1 MLNLKKLLI
10 TYTIFISITGVYCFE
25 LKDIELPPNFHI
37 EVLAENLKSPRGLT
51 VSEDD
56 TIFVGSKSGKVYK
69 ITPDRKILVI
79 AEKLN
84 GPIGIDYH
92 KGDLF
97 VSEIDRIQ
105 VFRDILKQDT
115 NFNSEIFISSL
126 PDKKWHGWKYI
137 KVGNDNKL
145 YINIGAPCN
154 TCITENYY
162 GSILKIDLSSKE
174 MEIYAKGV
182 RNSVGFDWHP
192 KTGEFWFTDNGADSF
207 GDNIPAD
214 ELNRAKEAGQHFGFP
229 YLHGKDFK
237 DPVFNKDIDGL
248 KVTTPELELPAHV
261 APLGMRF
268 YTGKMFPSRYR
279 DGIFIAEHGSWDRKE
294 KIGYRISFI
303 QLKENRAV
311 DYEIFAAGWLQKGS
325 VYGRPVDIEILSDGS
340 IIISDDFSG
349 KIYRIF
355 I

>member
-1 MLNLKKLLI
+1 MLNIKKILIICILI
-10 TYTIFISITGVYCFE
+10 TSITGLYSFE
-25 LKDIELPPNFHI
+25 LRDIDLPPNFHI

-56 TIFVGSKSGKVYK
+56 TIFVGSKSGTIYK
-69 ITPDRKILVI
+69 ISPDRKITVI

-84 GPIGIDYH
+84 GPIGVDYY

-97 VSEIDRIQ
+97 VSEIDKIRI
-105 VFRDILKQDT
+105 FRDILNQDT
-115 NFNSEIFISSL
+115 NFSSEIFMSSL

-162 GSILKIDLSSKE
+162 GSISRIDLSSKE

-192 KTGEFWFTDNGADSF
+192 VTGEFWFTDNGADNF
-207 GDNIPAD
+207 GDNIPTD
-214 ELNRAKEAGQHFGFP
+214 ELNRVKEAGEHFGFP
-229 YLHGKDFK
+229 YIHGKNFK
-237 DPVFNKDIDGL
+237 DPVFNKDIGGI
-248 KVTTPELELPAHV
+248 KVTTPAWELPAHV

-268 YTGKMFPSRYR
+268 YTKDLFPPKYQN
-279 DGIFIAEHGSWDRKE
+279 GIFIAEHGSWNRKD

-311 DYEIFAAGWLQKGS
+311 NYEVFASGWLQNGIIH
-325 VYGRPVDIEILSDGS
+325 GRPVDIEVLSDGS
-340 IIISDDFSG
+340 IIVSDDFSG
-349 KIYRIF
+349 KIFRIF